1 MTWLPRGSVQF
12 KMSCRSSFTLIMSL
26 VLEEVLDFAA
36 GELGFLSQHAPQN
49 FFASTDYIYHHH

>member
-1 MTWLPRGSVQF
+1 
-12 KMSCRSSFTLIMSL
+12 MSL

-49 FFASTDYIYHHH
+49 FFASTDYIYHHHWLGIHIKYGKF